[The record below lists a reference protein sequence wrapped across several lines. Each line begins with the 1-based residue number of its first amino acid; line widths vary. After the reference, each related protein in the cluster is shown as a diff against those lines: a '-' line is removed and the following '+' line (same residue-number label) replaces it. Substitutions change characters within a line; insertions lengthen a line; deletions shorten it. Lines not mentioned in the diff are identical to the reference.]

1 MFDKVLIANRGEI
14 ACRVIRTL
22 KRLGVRSVAVFSQAD
37 RGALFTRLADEA
49 LEIGP
54 APASESYLRVD
65 RILEVARRTGADA
78 IHPGYGF
85 LAENAGFA
93 RACAAQAVRFI
104 GPAPEAI
111 DAMGLK
117 HAAKALMEQAGVPV
131 VPGYHGDDQSDAR
144 LSTEAERIG
153 FPLLI
158 KAVAGGG
165 GKGMRR
171 VDAARELGAA
181 LAAARREAESAFG
194 DGRVLLERYLEKP
207 RHIEVQILAD
217 RYGKTLALHE
227 RDCSTQRRHQKI
239 VEEAPAPGVSP
250 ELRKVLGHT
259 AVRAARA
266 VHYEGAGT
274 VELIAD
280 AAHALSPERFYF
292 MEMNTRLQVE
302 HPVTELITGLDLVEW
317 QLRVASGERL
327 PFEQTSL
334 PLRGHA
340 IEVRLCAEDPA
351 TDYLPKTGELLHVRW
366 PAASDALRVETGV
379 EAGDQVSVFYDSM
392 IAKLVAWGE
401 DRGAAIRRL
410 TRALRETQVAGVE
423 TNQAFLRAI
432 LEHAAFRAE
441 DVHTGFLSDHRAELL
456 REPPELAGKLI
467 ALAVVGELARRAS
480 AARAAN
486 GSDRWSP
493 WSDVRSFRVNEPRRD
508 RLELRLGQDD
518 VDVELAFE
526 GDATLIHLEG
536 RALRVEAQR
545 WFGAQADGTQRSL
558 QAAGPECTSALDA
571 GARGQEAPEQVTL
584 LLDGEKVAGSYVTR
598 GARSFAI
605 FESRTLEVALRRAA
619 RQLDEDAAALGA
631 VRSPLPGR
639 VLSVAVSAGQHVRK
653 GEPLLSLEAMK
664 MEHTLRASVDGVVS
678 ELFVRQGEQV
688 AEGSTLLV
696 LQAAEATGEAPPGGG
711 AQHQE

>member
-22 KRLGVRSVAVFSQAD
+22 KRLGVPSVAVFSSAD

-54 APASESYLRVD
+54 APASESYLRAD
-65 RILEVARRTGADA
+65 RILEAAARVRADA

-93 RACAAQAVRFI
+93 RACAAQGVRFI
-104 GPAPEAI
+104 GPTPEAI
-111 DAMGLK
+111 EAMGLK
-117 HAAKALMEQAGVPV
+117 HAAKALMEQHGVPV

-144 LSTEAERIG
+144 LSAEAERIG

-171 VDAARELGAA
+171 VDAARELAGA
-181 LAAARREAESAFG
+181 LSAARREAESAFG
-194 DGRVLLERYLEKP
+194 DGRVLLEKYLERP

-239 VEEAPAPGVSP
+239 VEEAPAPGVSA
-250 ELRKVLGHT
+250 ELRKVIGHT

-274 VELIAD
+274 IELIAD
-280 AAHALSPERFYF
+280 AAQALSTERFYF

-317 QLRVASGERL
+317 QLRVASGEHL
-327 PFEQTSL
+327 PFEQASL

-351 TDYLPKTGELLHVRW
+351 DDYLPKTGELLHLCW
-366 PAASDALRVETGV
+366 PAASENLRIETGV

-401 DRGAAIRRL
+401 DRAGAIRRL
-410 TRALRETQVAGVE
+410 TRALSETQVAGVE
-423 TNQAFLRAI
+423 TNQAFLHAI
-432 LEHAAFRAE
+432 LEHAAFRAG

-456 REPPELAGKLI
+456 REPPALAYKLL
-467 ALAVVGELARRAS
+467 ALAVMGELERRAL
-480 AARAAN
+480 AARAEN
-486 GSDRWSP
+486 GQDRWSP
-493 WSDVRSFRVNEPRRD
+493 WSDTGCFRVNEPRRD
-508 RLELRLGQDD
+508 RLELRLGGGSASAPASPAAGD
-518 VDVELAFE
+518 VDIELAFE
-526 GDATLIHLEG
+526 GASTV
-536 RALRVEAQR
+536 LRVAQHTLR
-545 WFGAQADGTQRSL
+545 VQAPAWGDQAQAERL
-558 QAAGPECTSALDA
+558 
-571 GARGQEAPEQVTL
+571 TL
-584 LLDGEKVAGSYVTR
+584 LLDGEKVTGSYVTR
-598 GARSFAI
+598 GARSFVTC
-605 FESRTLEVALRRAA
+605 EGRTLEVAQRHATQQA
-619 RQLDEDAAALGA
+619 DEDAATLGA
-631 VRSPLPGR
+631 LRSPLPGR
-639 VLSVAVSAGQHVRK
+639 VVGVAVSAGQRVRK

-664 MEHTLRASVDGVVS
+664 MEHTLRAGVEGVVS
-678 ELFVRQGEQV
+678 EVFVKQGEQV

-696 LQAAEATGEAPPGGG
+696 LLAAEPAVDAGPSGR
-711 AQHQE
+711 AQDQE

>member
-14 ACRVIRTL
+14 ACRVMRTL
-22 KRLGVRSVAVFSQAD
+22 TRLGIRSVAVFSSAD

-54 APASESYLRVD
+54 PPAAESYLRVD
-65 RILEVARRTGADA
+65 RILEAAARVRADA

-93 RACAAQAVRFI
+93 RACAAQGVRFI
-104 GPAPEAI
+104 GPTPEAI
-111 DAMGLK
+111 EAMGLK
-117 HAAKALMEQAGVPV
+117 HAAKALMEHAGVPV

-144 LSTEAERIG
+144 LASEAERIG
-153 FPLLI
+153 FPVLI

-171 VDAARELGAA
+171 VEAARELAAA
-181 LAAARREAESAFG
+181 LSAARREAESAFG
-194 DGRVLLERYLEKP
+194 DGRVLLEKYLERP

-250 ELRKVLGHT
+250 ELRKVIAHT

-274 VELIAD
+274 IELIAD
-280 AAHALSPERFYF
+280 AAQALSAERFYF

-317 QLRVASGERL
+317 QLRVASGEHL

-351 TDYLPKTGELLHVRW
+351 DDYLPKTGELLHLRW
-366 PAASDALRVETGV
+366 PAASEHLRIETGV

-401 DRGAAIRRL
+401 DRAGAIRRL
-410 TRALRETQVAGVE
+410 SRALSETQVAGVE
-423 TNQAFLRAI
+423 TNLAFLHAV
-432 LEHAAFRAE
+432 LEHAAFRAG
-441 DVHTGFLSDHRAELL
+441 DVHTGFLSDQRAELL
-456 REPPELAGKLI
+456 REPPALAHKLL
-467 ALAVVGELARRAS
+467 ALAVMGELERRVR
-480 AARAAN
+480 AARAAS
-486 GSDRWSP
+486 GQDRWSP
-493 WSDVRSFRVNEPRRD
+493 WSDTRSFRVNEPRRD
-508 RLELRLGQDD
+508 RLELRLGGDD

-526 GDATLIHLEG
+526 GASTVLQVAQ
-536 RALRVEAQR
+536 RTLRVEAPA
-545 WFGAQADGTQRSL
+545 WGEPAQ
-558 QAAGPECTSALDA
+558 
-571 GARGQEAPEQVTL
+571 PEQLTL
-584 LLDGEKVAGSYVTR
+584 WVDGEKVGGSYVTR
-598 GARSFAI
+598 GARSFVI
-605 FESRTLEVALRRAA
+605 CEGRTLEVAQRRATQQA
-619 RQLDEDAAALGA
+619 DEDAATLGA
-631 VRSPLPGR
+631 LRSPLPGR
-639 VLSVAVSAGQHVRK
+639 VVGVAVIAGQRVRK

-664 MEHTLRASVDGVVS
+664 MEHTLRASVEGVVS
-678 ELFVRQGEQV
+678 ELFVKQGEQV

-696 LQAAEATGEAPPGGG
+696 LRAAEPAVDAGPSGR
-711 AQHQE
+711 AQDQE